1 MGLYEILCVKLL
13 KIVKYYRI
21 QRILHSIKKE
31 RKKKRE
37 IDLPSKSRLENVIG
51 SFKG

>member
-21 QRILHSIKKE
+21 QRILHSIKKK
-31 RKKKRE
+31 RKKE
-37 IDLPSKSRLENVIG
+37 IGLPTKLRLENVIG
-51 SFKG
+51 SFRG